1 MVESREYRVWDRTVR
16 VFHWLNFICVVSLI
30 FLGTALLYT
39 GELGLSLE
47 GNVRLKTL
55 HVLIGYVFALNL
67 AWRLVW
73 GFTGGHYA
81 RWRQVL
87 PFGRG
92 YAAELKSYVLELAQR
107 NAPVYLGHNPLGRIA
122 VSVMLLVLLVLAV
135 SGLVITGTDLYMPPF
150 GHSIAV
156 HIAAPGLAP
165 WQVRPHVPDAA
176 SAQQHAAMM
185 ATVDPRAY
193 AAMVARLRKPFEFA
207 HRWGYYVLLL
217 LIAAHITAVIMAEVG
232 SDSGIVSAMFSGK
245 KSVNRRAAD
254 LPVRS
259 DDLPLQRRA
268 CLVQRVTRK
277 TGEPK

>member
-1 MVESREYRVWDRTVR
+1 MVESREFRVWDRTVR

-47 GNVRLKTL
+47 GNVRLKFL
-55 HVLIGYVFALNL
+55 HVLVGYVFTLNL

-73 GFTGGHYA
+73 GFIGGHYA

-87 PFGRG
+87 PIGRG
-92 YAAELKSYVLELAQR
+92 YAAELKSYVRRLAER
-107 NAPVYLGHNPLGRIA
+107 KAPAYLGHNPLGRVA
-122 VSVMLLVLLVLAV
+122 VSVMLLVLLVLAA

-150 GHSIAV
+150 GRSIAV

-176 SAQQHAAMM
+176 SAQQRAAMM

-193 AAMVARLRKPFEFA
+193 AAMVVGLRKPFEFA

-217 LIAAHITAVIMAEVG
+217 LLTVHITAVVMAEVG

-245 KSVNRRAAD
+245 KSIDRDAAD
-254 LPVRS
+254 LPVRP

-268 CLVQRVTRK
+268 CLGRRVTIK
-277 TGEPK
+277 AGEPK

>member
-1 MVESREYRVWDRTVR
+1 V
-16 VFHWLNFICVVSLI
+16 
-30 FLGTALLYT
+30 
-39 GELGLSLE
+39 
-47 GNVRLKTL
+47 
-55 HVLIGYVFALNL
+55 GYVFTLNL

-92 YAAELKSYVLELAQR
+92 YAAELKSYVRRLAKR
-107 NAPVYLGHNPLGRIA
+107 NAPAYLGHNPLGRVA
-122 VSVMLLVLLVLAV
+122 VSVMLLVLLVLAA

-150 GHSIAV
+150 GHTIAG

-165 WQVRPHVPDAA
+165 SQVMPHVPDAG
-176 SAQQHAAMM
+176 SAQQRAAMM

-193 AAMVARLRKPFEFA
+193 ATMVAGLRKPFEFA

-217 LIAAHITAVIMAEVG
+217 LLTVHITAVVMAEVG

-245 KSVNRRAAD
+245 KSIDGRAAD
-254 LPVRS
+254 LPAQP

-268 CLVQRVTRK
+268 CLERRITMK
-277 TGEPK
+277 AGEPK

>member
-1 MVESREYRVWDRTVR
+1 MIESREFRVWDRTVR

-39 GELGLSLE
+39 GELGLSLQ

-55 HVLIGYVFALNL
+55 HVLVGYVFTLNL

-73 GFTGGHYA
+73 GFIGGHYA

-87 PFGRG
+87 PFGRS
-92 YAAELKSYVLELAQR
+92 YAAELRSYVSRLTQR
-107 NAPVYLGHNPLGRIA
+107 NAPTYLGHNPLGRIA
-122 VSVMLLVLLVLAV
+122 VSVMLLALLVLAA

-150 GHSIAV
+150 GHSIAM

-165 WQVRPHVPDAA
+165 SQVMPHVPDAA
-176 SAQQHAAMM
+176 SAQQRAAMM

-193 AAMVARLRKPFEFA
+193 AAMVAGLRKPIELA

-217 LIAAHITAVIMAEVG
+217 LLTVHITAVAMAEVG
-232 SDSGIVSAMFSGK
+232 ADSGIVSAMFSGK
-245 KSVNRRAAD
+245 KMIHGRAAD
-254 LPVRS
+254 LPMRS
-259 DDLPLQRRA
+259 DDLPLPRRGRLA
-268 CLVQRVTRK
+268 RRVTMK
-277 TGEPK
+277 AGEPK